1 MYKHT
6 HGLHVD
12 VDHNLDLA
20 APDLLAPSVSHRDPL
35 HLLYAT
41 QKMPHPPKMSS
52 VTHALK

>member
-12 VDHNLDLA
+12 VDHTLDFA
-20 APDLLAPSVSHRDPL
+20 APDLLALSVSHRDPL